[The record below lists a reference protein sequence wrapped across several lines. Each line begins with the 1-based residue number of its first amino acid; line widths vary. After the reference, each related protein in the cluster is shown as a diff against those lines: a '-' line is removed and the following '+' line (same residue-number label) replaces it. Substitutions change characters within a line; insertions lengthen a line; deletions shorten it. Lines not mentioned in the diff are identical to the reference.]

1 MPFLTPF
8 AGAVLPKE
16 LAGPESDKL
25 LEIRTSPRESDMTFA
40 TRVFIAL
47 VAVCCGPAGA
57 WGEDYPT
64 RPVRVI
70 VGFGAGGPDTT
81 ARIVAQQLTTR
92 LGQSFIV
99 DNRPGANGIIG
110 ADIVAKASADGHTL
124 LVTSGSFAV
133 NPSIYR
139 KLPFDPLKDFIP
151 VSQLASSDA
160 HILVIN
166 PAVPAYTVQELIA
179 IARKPGSR
187 LSYGSPGIGNTVHLA
202 GALFN
207 ARAGT
212 TMVHVPYK
220 GAGPAISALLAGEIQ
235 MMLATPPMS
244 LPHIRSGKLRALAYN
259 HTARAAFLPNVPTME
274 EAGVKGTHIDASW
287 HGLLAPARTPGP
299 IVARLEQE
307 VRKALSLPQVREHF
321 AKLGLNA
328 VGSTSREFGTLLANA
343 VKSLGEIVR
352 IAGIEPE

>member
-1 MPFLTPF
+1 M
-8 AGAVLPKE
+8 AANQKE
-16 LAGPESDKL
+16 DSML
-25 LEIRTSPRESDMTFA
+25 LRS
-40 TRVFIAL
+40 FIASIAFAS
-47 VAVCCGPAGA
+47 VSAIAQ
-57 WGEDYPT
+57 DYPT

-81 ARIVAQQLTTR
+81 ARIVAQQLTAQM
-92 LGQSFIV
+92 GQSFIV

-110 ADIVAKASADGHTL
+110 ADLVAKATPDGYTL

-139 KLPFDPLKDFIP
+139 KLPFDPLKDFTPI
-151 VSQLASSDA
+151 SQLASSDA

-166 PAVPAYTVQELIA
+166 PAVLPVHTVQELIA
-179 IARKPGSR
+179 LARKPGSR
-187 LSYGSPGIGNTVHLA
+187 ISYGSPGVGNTVHLA

-212 TMVHVPYK
+212 SMVHVPYK

-235 MMLATPPMS
+235 VMFATPPMS
-244 LPHIRSGKLRALAYN
+244 LPHIMSGKLRALAYN
-259 HTARAAFLPNVPTME
+259 HTTRAAFLPDVPTME
-274 EAGVKGTHIDASW
+274 EAGLKGTHIDASW
-287 HGLLAPARTPGP
+287 HGLLAPANAPRAT
-299 IVARLEQE
+299 VARLEQE
-307 VRKALSLPQVREHF
+307 VRKALSLPQVRERF
-321 AKLGLNA
+321 TKLGLNA
-328 VGSTSREFGTLLANA
+328 VGSTSAQFKTVLANA